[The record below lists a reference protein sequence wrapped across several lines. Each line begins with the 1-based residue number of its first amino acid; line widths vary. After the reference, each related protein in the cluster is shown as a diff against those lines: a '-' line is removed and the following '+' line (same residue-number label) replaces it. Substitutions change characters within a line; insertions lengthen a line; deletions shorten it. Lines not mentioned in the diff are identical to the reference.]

1 MKSIVGVAVG
11 AGVTVGAGVAVG
23 VGVTPCDRFCK
34 GRNNWYS
41 PSIIIETGLDG
52 NIVTAVSGDDSRGNA
67 VAIRRTVGIGV
78 AIAPISAVDSVI
90 GGGGNV
96 GVGPFV
102 PWQAANSSAKIAINP
117 SQAMYKPRTLARF
130 KGL

>member
-11 AGVTVGAGVAVG
+11 AGVAVAVAVG

-41 PSIIIETGLDG
+41 PSISIGTGLDG
-52 NIVTAVSGDDSRGNA
+52 SIVAAISSDDSGGNA
-67 VAIRRTVGIGV
+67 VAIRRTVGNGV
-78 AIAPISAVDSVI
+78 AIAPISAVDSI
-90 GGGGNV
+90 MGGGGNV

-102 PWQAANSSAKIAINP
+102 SWHAANSSAKIAIKPN
-117 SQAMYKPRTLARF
+117 QAMFKPRTLARF